1 MASKQIKVS
10 DTFEQSTCGV
20 CGCCEIN
27 QYFTINDNFIEYS
40 GVFLSLREVLKEA
53 LDLRVSFGC
62 EKSLRSAT
70 KVLISL
76 QVDTKQLEIC
86 LDCKDKVIKFYHFK
100 RKVHDVQ
107 KTKTF
112 RPGRERPRREKRSK
126 VVHNIV
132 QIVENYTEKC
142 NVSTIKVDENSRK
155 LIIEP
160 KPSHTASAPPT
171 ATVTTNPKTASDNAH
186 MNTNENDDLLDE
198 MYVETPTFDTS
209 ENLMADPVNIKQEE
223 VFGEPI
229 NYIDPSDASNMNED
243 DMGDEDD
250 SNSYQDPDYSYN
262 YGASTSSQAYPPVSK
277 KRKSEAKS
285 SNEGEHS
292 LFLVLVFSKKIV
304 D

>member
-1 MASKQIKVS
+1 M
-10 DTFEQSTCGV
+10 
-20 CGCCEIN
+20 
-27 QYFTINDNFIEYS
+27 
-40 GVFLSLREVLKEA
+40 
-53 LDLRVSFGC
+53 
-62 EKSLRSAT
+62 
-70 KVLISL
+70 L

-112 RPGRERPRREKRSK
+112 RPGRDKPRREKRSK

-142 NVSTIKVDENSRK
+142 HVSSIKVDENSRK

-160 KPSHTASAPPT
+160 KPSQSTSVPPT
-171 ATVTTNPKTASDNAH
+171 ATITTHTKSASEIPH
-186 MNTNENDDLLDE
+186 TNENDDLLDE
-198 MYVETPTFDTS
+198 MYVETPTFETS
-209 ENLMADPVNIKQEE
+209 ENMMADPVNIKQEEE

-243 DMGDEDD
+243 DMGDDD

-277 KRKSEAKS
+277 KRKTDAKS
-285 SNEGEHS
+285 SNEGEHL
-292 LFLVLVFSKKIV
+292 LFLTFVFSRKMV